1 MSKGCNLCD
10 DKRSCVNW
18 HLYAIELDTKNV
30 FQTPILS
37 INLAMT
43 QLKHIMLGKLLT
55 QLNAD
60 IMNTPEGKKVNSN
73 VPVFPMSLN

>member
-1 MSKGCNLCD
+1 M
-10 DKRSCVNW
+10 VNAHVVIGTYMQLNW
-18 HLYAIELDTKNV
+18 ILKNV

-37 INLAMT
+37 INLAMA

-60 IMNTPEGKKVNSN
+60 TMNTPEGKRVNSN
-73 VPVFPMSLN
+73 VPVFPMSPN

>member
-1 MSKGCNLCD
+1 MINAHVVIGTYMQL
-10 DKRSCVNW
+10 NW
-18 HLYAIELDTKNV
+18 ILKNV
-30 FQTPILS
+30 FQTTILS

-43 QLKHIMLGKLLT
+43 QLKHIKLVKLLT

-60 IMNTPEGKKVNSN
+60 ITNTPEGKKVNSN

>member
-1 MSKGCNLCD
+1 M
-10 DKRSCVNW
+10 VNAHVEIGTYMQLNW
-18 HLYAIELDTKNV
+18 IQKNV

-60 IMNTPEGKKVNSN
+60 IMNTAEGKKVNSN
-73 VPVFPMSLN
+73 VPVFPMNLN